1 MVSDHFTESDIF
13 INPGDN
19 SIKAGES
26 YIYTYYFDY
35 NLYKFFVLDSKHPIM
50 YSETFEKE
58 EKAYRK
64 AMYEFKAADT
74 TASGA
79 EFSP

>member
-35 NLYKFFVLDSKHPIM
+35 NKKQPSSVFF
-50 YSETFEKE
+50 E
-58 EKAYRK
+58 E
-64 AMYEFKAADT
+64 DL
-74 TASGA
+74 
-79 EFSP
+79 